1 VTTARIFIIEKPCC
15 LLKKNYIFKGKIM
28 QPTILSVEI
37 PSDEA
42 EALAE
47 FLKRVGFSDFRS
59 LAKSDEEA
67 YLMQAGA
74 AKVAKS
80 LADVGYAPR

>member
-1 VTTARIFIIEKPCC
+1 MSTNLNAKLP
-15 LLKKNYIFKGKIM
+15 N
-28 QPTILSVEI
+28 
-37 PSDEA
+37 DEA

-59 LAKSDEEA
+59 LAKSNEEA

-74 AKVAKS
+74 SKVAKS
-80 LADVGYAPR
+80 LADAGFDPR

>member
-1 VTTARIFIIEKPCC
+1 MIST
-15 LLKKNYIFKGKIM
+15 LN
-28 QPTILSVEI
+28 VEL

-42 EALAE
+42 DALAE

-74 AKVAKS
+74 VKVAKS
-80 LADVGYAPR
+80 LADAGFNPR